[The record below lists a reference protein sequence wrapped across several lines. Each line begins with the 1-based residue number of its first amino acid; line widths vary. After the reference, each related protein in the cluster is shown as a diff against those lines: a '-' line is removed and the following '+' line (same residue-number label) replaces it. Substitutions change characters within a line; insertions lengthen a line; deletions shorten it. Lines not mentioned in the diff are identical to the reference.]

1 MIVNES
7 VLSLGISLLALFFAG
22 FLATKVNQSL
32 TAVFIVVGMIL
43 QNFFPITIITEF
55 IATLG
60 IIFMLFMFGLEFSVG
75 NLFSNHGKIFYT
87 GIYDLLFNFPV
98 GLFFGWLLG
107 YDLIRTLLLAGI
119 VYVTSSVIV
128 AKSII
133 DLKRSANP
141 ETEYLLSILIFEDMF
156 IAIFLAFVVGIVNY
170 GHIDAKGTF
179 FVMVK
184 TSAFFAF
191 YVIFSRTSKKFIDRI
206 IDIEHTELF
215 VILILSIIVLSAGT
229 ASKIGLSEAIGAFL
243 AGLLL
248 SETKQRHRISE
259 TIKPFQQ
266 FSTAIFFVAFGM
278 SIDYKHF
285 GSMIPI
291 GTFIFIVSSFSKVFG
306 GYFIGNK
313 YALSKRACIRLGFSL
328 IPRGEF
334 SIILA
339 GTIVMNP
346 SLPYPLRSLTGVYVL
361 LSAILGSMIMKES
374 DWFTK
379 WFIEKRQKE
388 IEQIKEINTPPALLQ
403 PQMNESE
410 KEENI

>member
-7 VLSLGISLLALFFAG
+7 VLSLGISLIALFFAG

-43 QNFFPITIITEF
+43 QNFFPVTIITEF

-60 IIFMLFMFGLEFSVG
+60 IIFMLFMFGLEFSIGSLVD
-75 NLFSNHGKIFYT
+75 NQRKIFVN
-87 GIYDLLFNFPV
+87 GIYDLLFNFP
-98 GLFFGWLLG
+98 FGMLLGWILG
-107 YDLIRTLLLAGI
+107 YDLIQTLLLAGI

-141 ETEYLLSILIFEDMF
+141 ETEYILNVLIFEDMF
-156 IAIFLAFVVGIVNY
+156 IAAFLACIVGIVNY
-170 GHIDAKGTF
+170 GHLDAIGMLFVILKTAGF
-179 FVMVK
+179 FL
-184 TSAFFAF
+184 F
-191 YVIFSRTSKKFIDRI
+191 YVMLSRTAKKFIDKV

-215 VILILSIIVLSAGT
+215 VILILSIIVLSAGA
-229 ASKIGLSEAIGAFL
+229 ASHLGLSEAIGAFL

-259 TIKPFQQ
+259 AIKPFQQ

-278 SIDYKHF
+278 SVDYKHM
-285 GSMIPI
+285 GSLIPI
-291 GTFIFIVSSFSKVFG
+291 GIFIFVTTSFSKVFG
-306 GYFIGNK
+306 GYCIGK
-313 YALSKRACIRLGFSL
+313 TYALSKRASLRLGFSL

-339 GTIVMNP
+339 GTIAM
-346 SLPYPLRSLTGVYVL
+346 SSHAPYPLKSLTGVYVL
-361 LSAILGSMIMKES
+361 LSAILGSILMKEA
-374 DWFTK
+374 DWFIK
-379 WFIEKRQKE
+379 WFFEGKDKGHP
-388 IEQIKEINTPPALLQ
+388 QIGGHSARMKVE
-403 PQMNESE
+403 
-410 KEENI
+410 

>member
-22 FLATKVNQSL
+22 LLATKINQSL
-32 TAVFIVVGMIL
+32 IAIFIVVGMIL
-43 QNFFPITIITEF
+43 QNFLHLTIITEF

-75 NLFSNHGKIFYT
+75 SLMNNQKKIFYS
-87 GIYDLLFNFPV
+87 GVYDLLFNFPL
-98 GLFFGWLLG
+98 GLLFGWLLG
-107 YDLIRTLLLAGI
+107 YDLIQSLLLGGI

-141 ETEYLLSILIFEDMF
+141 ETEYILNILIFEDMF
-156 IAIFLAFVVGIVNY
+156 IATFLAFVVGIVNY
-170 GHIDAKGTF
+170 GEVDAKSIF
-179 FVMVK
+179 LVMLK
-184 TSAFFAF
+184 TSAFFMFFIVLA
-191 YVIFSRTSKKFIDRI
+191 RTSKKYIDKVLD
-206 IDIEHTELF
+206 IDHTELF
-215 VILILSIIVLSAGT
+215 VILILSIIVFSAG
-229 ASKIGLSEAIGAFL
+229 AAAKIGLSEAIGAFL

-248 SETKQRHRISE
+248 SETKQRHKISE
-259 TIKPFQQ
+259 AIKPFQQ

-285 GSMIPI
+285 GSLIPI
-291 GTFIFIVSSFSKVFG
+291 GIFIFVLSSFSKIFG
-306 GYFIGNK
+306 GYLVGKK
-313 YALSKRACIRLGFSL
+313 YALSNKAGLRLGFSL

-339 GTIVMNP
+339 GTIAMNH
-346 SLPYPLRSLTGVYVL
+346 STPYPLQCLTGVYVL
-361 LSAILGSMIMKES
+361 ISAILGSIIMKES

-379 WFIEKRQKE
+379 WFIEKKQDQAKE
-388 IEQIKEINTPPALLQ
+388 MEHIDSNSITGSP
-403 PQMNESE
+403 
-410 KEENI
+410 

>member
-43 QNFFPITIITEF
+43 QNFFPVTIITEF

-75 NLFSNHGKIFYT
+75 NLFNNQRKIFYS
-87 GIYDLLFNFPV
+87 GIYDLLFNFPL
-98 GLFFGWLLG
+98 GLFLGWLLG

-119 VYVTSSVIV
+119 IYVTSSVIV

-141 ETEYLLSILIFEDMF
+141 ETEYLLNVLIFEDMF
-156 IAIFLAFVVGIVNY
+156 IATFLAFIVGIGNY
-170 GHIDAKGTF
+170 GHIDARGTF
-179 FVMVK
+179 FVVLK
-184 TSAFFAF
+184 TSAFFMF
-191 YVIFSRTSKKFIDRI
+191 FVILSKTSKKFIDKV

-215 VILILSIIVLSAGT
+215 VILILSIIVLSAGA

-248 SETKQRHRISE
+248 SETRQRHRISE
-259 TIKPFQQ
+259 AIKPFQQ
-266 FSTAIFFVAFGM
+266 FSTAIFFVVFGM
-278 SIDYKHF
+278 SIDYKHVEN
-285 GSMIPI
+285 MIPI
-291 GTFIFIVSSFSKVFG
+291 GVFIFIVSSFSKVYG
-306 GYFIGNK
+306 GYFIGKK
-313 YALSKRACIRLGFSL
+313 YTLSKRASIRLGFSL

-339 GTIVMNP
+339 GTIAMNP
-346 SLPYPLRSLTGVYVL
+346 NVPYPLKSLTGIYVL
-361 LSAILGSMIMKES
+361 LSAILGSIIMKES
-374 DWFTK
+374 DWFMK
-379 WFIEKRQKE
+379 WFIERKDTETK
-388 IEQIKEINTPPALLQ
+388 
-403 PQMNESE
+403 QMGNDSAT
-410 KEENI
+410 N

>member
-7 VLSLGISLLALFFAG
+7 VLSLGISLIALFFAG
-22 FLATKVNQSL
+22 LLATKVHQSL

-43 QNFFPITIITEF
+43 QNFFPVTIITEF

-75 NLFSNHGKIFYT
+75 NLFNNQRKIFYS
-87 GIYDLLFNFPV
+87 GFYDLLFNFPI
-98 GLFFGWLLG
+98 GLIIGWLLG
-107 YDLIRTLLLAGI
+107 YDLIRSLLLGGI
-119 VYVTSSVIV
+119 IYVTSSVIV

-141 ETEYLLSILIFEDMF
+141 ETEYLLNILIFEDIF
-156 IAIFLAFVVGIVNY
+156 IASFLACIVGIVHY

-179 FVMVK
+179 FVILK
-184 TSAFFAF
+184 TTAFFMF
-191 YVIFSRTSKKFIDRI
+191 FIILSRTSKKFIDKV

-215 VILILSIIVLSAGT
+215 VILILSIIVLSAGA
-229 ASKIGLSEAIGAFL
+229 ASQIGLSEAIGAFL

-259 TIKPFQQ
+259 AIKPFQQ

-278 SIDYKHF
+278 SIDYKHII
-285 GSMIPI
+285 GMIPI
-291 GTFIFIVSSFSKVFG
+291 GLFIFVISSFSKVYG
-306 GYFIGNK
+306 GYFIGK
-313 YALSKRACIRLGFSL
+313 KFALSKRARVRLGLSL

-339 GTIVMNP
+339 GTIAMNS
-346 SLPYPLRSLTGVYVL
+346 SLPYPLKSLTGVYVL
-361 LSAILGSMIMKES
+361 LSAILGSIIMKES
-374 DWFTK
+374 DWFIK
-379 WFIEKRQKE
+379 WFIERKDTSDKKLKTADYADYKE
-388 IEQIKEINTPPALLQ
+388 KIE
-403 PQMNESE
+403 
-410 KEENI
+410 

>member
-1 MIVNES
+1 MIVDET

-22 FLATKVNQSL
+22 LLATKVNQSL

-43 QNFFPITIITEF
+43 QNFFPVTIITEF

-75 NLFSNHGKIFYT
+75 NLFSNQRKIFYV
-87 GIYDLLFNFPV
+87 GIYDLLFNFPL
-98 GLFFGWLLG
+98 GLLLGWMLG
-107 YDLIRTLLLAGI
+107 YDLMRSLLLGGI
-119 VYVTSSVIV
+119 IYVTSSVIV

-141 ETEYLLSILIFEDMF
+141 ETEYILNILIFEDMF
-156 IAIFLAFVVGIVNY
+156 IAMFLAFIVGILNY
-170 GHIDAKGTF
+170 GHIDTKGTLI
-179 FVMVK
+179 VMLK
-184 TSAFFAF
+184 ASAFFLFFIVLA
-191 YVIFSRTSKKFIDRI
+191 RTSKKFIDKI

-215 VILILSIIVLSAGT
+215 VILILSIIVLSAGA

-259 TIKPFQQ
+259 AIKPFQQ

-278 SIDYKHF
+278 SIDYKHVA
-285 GSMIPI
+285 GLVPI
-291 GTFIFIVSSFSKVFG
+291 GIFIFVISSFSKVYG
-306 GYFIGNK
+306 GYFVGK
-313 YALSKRACIRLGFSL
+313 RYCLSTRAGLRLGFSL

-339 GTIVMNP
+339 GTIAMNH
-346 SLPYPLRSLTGVYVL
+346 SLP
-361 LSAILGSMIMKES
+361 
-374 DWFTK
+374 
-379 WFIEKRQKE
+379 
-388 IEQIKEINTPPALLQ
+388 
-403 PQMNESE
+403 
-410 KEENI
+410 

>member
-7 VLSLGISLLALFFAG
+7 VLSLGISLIALFFAG

-43 QNFFPITIITEF
+43 QNFFPVTIITEF
-55 IATLG
+55 IAILG

-75 NLFSNHGKIFYT
+75 SLVNSRRKIFYS

-107 YDLIRTLLLAGI
+107 YDLMRMLLLAGI

-141 ETEYLLSILIFEDMF
+141 ETEYLLNILIFEDMF
-156 IAIFLAFVVGIVNY
+156 IAIFLAFLVGIVNCGY
-170 GHIDAKGTF
+170 VDAKNTF
-179 FVMVK
+179 FVMMK
-184 TSAFFAF
+184 TAAFFAF
-191 YVIFSRTSKKFIDRI
+191 YVVLSRTSKKFIDKV
-206 IDIEHTELF
+206 IDIDHTELF
-215 VILILSIIVLSAGT
+215 VILIFSIIVLSAG
-229 ASKIGLSEAIGAFL
+229 AAAKIGLSEAIGAFL

-259 TIKPFQQ
+259 AIKPFQQ

-285 GSMIPI
+285 GGMIPVGI
-291 GTFIFIVSSFSKVFG
+291 FIFIISSFSKVWG
-306 GYFIGNK
+306 GYFIGKK
-313 YALSKRACIRLGFSL
+313 YALSKRACLRLGFSL

-339 GTIVMNP
+339 GTIAMNHN
-346 SLPYPLRSLTGVYVL
+346 LPYPLKSLTGVYVL
-361 LSAILGSMIMKES
+361 LSAVFGSILMKES
-374 DWFTK
+374 DWFIKT
-379 WFIEKRQKE
+379 FVEKRDKE
-388 IEQIKEINTPPALLQ
+388 VK
-403 PQMNESE
+403 
-410 KEENI
+410 